1 MARRREEEAVDNP
14 SPARLYALVVGS
26 VLMMAGIV
34 GFFYNAH
41 FGSGND
47 VFGDDQSVKVFG
59 IFTVNGWDNVVH
71 ILAGAVGLLAA
82 GYAARL
88 YAFGVGIAY
97 LVIAI
102 WGFIIGSGDAILT
115 IGPVNTADNV
125 LHLIVGALGV
135 LAGAAGGRT
144 YLAYSSSNSSA

>member
-14 SPARLYALVVGS
+14 SPARLYSLVVGTLL
-26 VLMMAGIV
+26 VMAGIV

-47 VFGDDQSVKVFG
+47 VFGDDPSVKVFG
-59 IFTVNGWDNVVH
+59 IFAVNGWDNVLH
-71 ILAGAVGLLAA
+71 ILTGAVGLLAA

-88 YAFGVGIAY
+88 YAFGVGLVY
-97 LVIAI
+97 VVIAI

-125 LHLIVGALGV
+125 LHLILGV
-135 LAGAAGGRT
+135 LGILAGVAGGGA
-144 YLAYSSSNSSA
+144 YLAYSSSKSSA